1 MIQGENTRTSAEMV
15 CISAQ
20 LAAVLGIIE
29 TEDIMPNIQVNVPV
43 FQCESTIILNKD
55 FEYPQA
61 YPGL

>member
-1 MIQGENTRTSAEMV
+1 MIQGENTRTSADMV

-43 FQCESTIILNKD
+43 FQCESTID
-55 FEYPQA
+55 YE
-61 YPGL
+61 